1 MNEPLDFITLPT
13 GVHLE
18 FVDGEPHQ
26 PVVWTFNSLMV
37 GRRLSEPDEPGSVG
51 SAWYDG
57 DEFRFD
63 SSTGLL
69 LSACLR
75 LPETD
80 LVDETA
86 PILGALQYERRVH
99 VRLRE
104 LKPFTVPHLRYRTY
118 DSQLTSIAWFDIGA
132 PRVDRRVRI
141 ADDLELLCWGREYRG
156 MLLHDPARR
165 FIADTPGAAPPP
177 SDHVTDA
184 ACQLLA
190 RALALTSEDSL
201 DQLSDGN
208 LEIQDTMRLLLSD
221 AQSLF
226 PNSIAHSVA
235 SKIHDLLEDASY
247 TSSRSD

>member
-1 MNEPLDFITLPT
+1 MTEVLDFITLPT
-13 GVHLE
+13 GVHFE
-18 FVDGEPHQ
+18 FLDEKSHL
-26 PVVWTFNSLMV
+26 PVVWTFSSLMV
-37 GRRLSEPDEPGSVG
+37 GRRLSEPDELGSVG

-63 SSTGLL
+63 PSTGLL

-80 LVDETA
+80 LGDETA
-86 PILGALQYERRVH
+86 PILGALHHECRVH

-118 DSQLTSIAWFDIGA
+118 DGQLTSIAWLDTDV

-141 ADDLELLCWGREYRG
+141 ADDLEVLCWGREYRG

-165 FIADTPGAAPPP
+165 FIADSPGAAPPP

-190 RALALTSEDSL
+190 RALAVTSEDSI

-221 AQSLF
+221 AQFLF

-235 SKIHDLLEDASY
+235 AKIHELLEDASY
-247 TSSRSD
+247 TSSRSP

>member
-1 MNEPLDFITLPT
+1 MKEPLDFITLPT
-13 GVHLE
+13 GVHFEL
-18 FVDGEPHQ
+18 VDEEPHL

-37 GRRLSEPDEPGSVG
+37 GRRLSEPDEPQSVG

-57 DEFRFD
+57 DEFRFCP
-63 SSTGLL
+63 STGLL

-80 LVDETA
+80 VGDETA
-86 PILGALQYERRVH
+86 LILGALQHERRVH

-118 DSQLTSIAWFDIGA
+118 DSQLTSIAWLDTDA
-132 PRVDRRVRI
+132 PHIDRRVRI
-141 ADDLELLCWGREYRG
+141 ADDLDVLCWGREYRG

-165 FIADTPGAAPPP
+165 FIADSPGAAPPP
-177 SDHVTDA
+177 SDHVTDP

-201 DQLSDGN
+201 DKLSDGN
-208 LEIQDTMRLLLSD
+208 LEIQNTMKSLLSEAD
-221 AQSLF
+221 SLF
-226 PNSIAHSVA
+226 PNSIARAVA
-235 SKIHDLLEDASY
+235 TKIRDLLEDASC
-247 TSSRSD
+247 TSSLSP